1 MTLKAAFMFIA
12 PHADPLQHR
21 QIVVTPEVEVVTLA
35 VDSYAMAEQVAA
47 QLPAQGILAI
57 ELCAG
62 FGSDG
67 VARVK
72 RAVGGRIPV
81 GVVRFDFHPGLDF
94 RSGDDLF

>member
-62 FGSDG
+62 FGSEG

-72 RAVGGRIPV
+72 HAVGGQIPV